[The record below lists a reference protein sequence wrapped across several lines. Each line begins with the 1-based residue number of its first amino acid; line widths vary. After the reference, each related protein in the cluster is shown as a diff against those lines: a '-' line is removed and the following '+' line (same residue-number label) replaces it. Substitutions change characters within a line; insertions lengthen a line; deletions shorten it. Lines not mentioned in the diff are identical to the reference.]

1 VTQRSDRPPVR
12 ARSGRRPLPPII
24 FLVVLAL
31 AVALVWIQVAR
42 QASARDAHRA
52 AACASATAAPPS
64 LNPKSL
70 SVRVLNAT
78 DRKGEATRVATAL
91 KSLGFQVTSVDN
103 DRSGRKVTGVGEVRH
118 GPRGR
123 SAAAYIAVYLPGA
136 GDFTDTR
143 ATSLIDLVVGPQ
155 YSKLATKE
163 QVAAAFSASTAAAGS
178 C

>member
-1 VTQRSDRPPVR
+1 VR
-12 ARSGRRPLPPII
+12 ARSGRRPWPPII
-24 FLVVLAL
+24 FLLVLAL
-31 AVALVWIQVAR
+31 AVAVVWIQVAR
-42 QASARDAHRA
+42 QAAARDAHRA
-52 AACASATAAPPS
+52 AACASAKAAPPS
-64 LNPKSL
+64 MNPKSL

-91 KSLGFQVTSVDN
+91 KGLGFQVTAVDN

-118 GPRGR
+118 GPRGK
-123 SAAAYIAVYLPGA
+123 SAAAYIAIYLPGA

-143 ATSLIDLVVGPQ
+143 ATAVVDLVVGPE

-163 QVAAAFSASTAAAGS
+163 QVAAALSASTAAAGS

>member
-1 VTQRSDRPPVR
+1 MTQRTDRPPVR

-24 FLVVLAL
+24 FLLVLAL
-31 AVALVWIQVAR
+31 AVAVVWVQVAR

-52 AACASATAAPPS
+52 AACASAKAAPPS
-64 LNPKSL
+64 LNPKTV

-91 KSLGFQVTSVDN
+91 KGLGFQVAAVDN

-118 GPRGR
+118 GPRGT
-123 SAAAYIAVYLPGA
+123 SAAEYMAIYLPGA
-136 GDFTDTR
+136 ADFTDTR
-143 ATSLIDLVVGPQ
+143 ATSVIDLVVGPE

-163 QVAAAFSASTAAAGS
+163 QVAAALSQSTAAAGS

>member
-1 VTQRSDRPPVR
+1 
-12 ARSGRRPLPPII
+12 LPPII
-24 FLVVLAL
+24 FLLVLAL
-31 AVALVWIQVAR
+31 AVAVVWVQVAR
-42 QASARDAHRA
+42 QAAARDAHRA
-52 AACASATAAPPS
+52 AACASAIAAPPS
-64 LNPKSL
+64 LNPKTL

-91 KSLGFQVTSVDN
+91 KGLGFHVTSVDN

-118 GPRGR
+118 GPRGK
-123 SAAAYIAVYLPGA
+123 SAATYIATYLPGA

-143 ATSLIDLVVGPQ
+143 ATSLVDLVVGPE

-163 QVAAAFSASTAAAGS
+163 QVAAALRASTVAAGS